1 MANAALNLFDE
12 PATKWVP
19 PLLGECVLGIDPSL
33 TGFAICYSVPGKQ
46 LVEGR
51 WSSKPATT
59 VRGRMERYERLIRGV
74 LDVVRAQQ
82 PGLILIEGYAFAA
95 AGRAQQGHHDRAEL
109 GGVLRWKLCELAQCP
124 IIEPAPASLKKFVTG
139 SGVGSKD
146 IMVSTLA
153 RDHQRTFSSDDQ
165 ADAFALC
172 QLGLALT
179 DQLPP
184 PSTKAARIYLDKLR
198 AGYGLRDTLGQKGSA
213 A

>member
-1 MANAALNLFDE
+1 MAELALNLFDE
-12 PATKWVP
+12 PRAKWVA

-109 GGVLRWKLCELAQCP
+109 GGVLRYRLCGLLRPDARILEVAPSTLKKYATGDGRAPKAFVTSELA
-124 IIEPAPASLKKFVTG
+124 
-139 SGVGSKD
+139 
-146 IMVSTLA
+146 
-153 RDHQRTFSSDDQ
+153 RRYQRRFTTDDA

-179 DQLPP
+179 CQLPH
-184 PSTKAARIYLDKLR
+184 PSTKAERLYL
-198 AGYGLRDTLGQKGSA
+198 AGLRKHFGVTVSP
-213 A
+213 

>member
-1 MANAALNLFDE
+1 VKASAALSLFDE
-12 PATKWVP
+12 PPAKWVP

-82 PGLILIEGYAFAA
+82 PGLILIEAYAYST
-95 AGRAQQGHHDRAEL
+95 AGGDKSGHSHDRAEL
-109 GGVLRWKLCELAQCP
+109 GGILRWKLCELVQCP
-124 IIEPAPASLKKFVTG
+124 IIEPAPNSLKKFATG
-139 SGVGSKD
+139 AGTGTKD
-146 IMVSTLA
+146 FMVSTLA
-153 RDHQRTFSSDDQ
+153 KKHQRTFSNNDE

-184 PSTKAARIYLDKLR
+184 PTTKPERLYLDKLR
-198 AGYGLRDTLGQKGSA
+198 AGYGLKHREGI
-213 A
+213 

>member
-1 MANAALNLFDE
+1 MAELALNLFDE
-12 PATKWVP
+12 PLPAKWVP

-59 VRGRMERYERLIRGV
+59 VRGRMERYERLIRGT
-74 LDVVRAQQ
+74 LDVVRAQR
-82 PGLILIEGYAFAA
+82 PGLILIEGYAFAPARDKSGHA
-95 AGRAQQGHHDRAEL
+95 ADRAEL
-109 GGVLRWKLCELAQCP
+109 GGILRLQLCQLTDCP

-153 RDHQRTFSSDDQ
+153 RDHRRTFSSDDQ

-184 PSTKAARIYLDKLR
+184 PSTKAERLYLAKLR
-198 AGYGLRDTLGQKGSA
+198 QSYGLLEAPR
-213 A
+213 